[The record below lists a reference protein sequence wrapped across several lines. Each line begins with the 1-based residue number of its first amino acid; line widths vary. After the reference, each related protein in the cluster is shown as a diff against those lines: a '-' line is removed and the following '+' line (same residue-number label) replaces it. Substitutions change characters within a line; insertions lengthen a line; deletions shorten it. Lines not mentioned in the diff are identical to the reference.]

1 MIKTGVTAIFLMFCG
16 VANATVI
23 DSLEITGGSFDMS
36 GAGGMLSPG
45 AFASMSIG
53 GYDGSSPVTAGADEA
68 SYADSSI
75 ATFTFGYFGPAGIY
89 TAEADDVNSG
99 FAPVSGDIAG
109 GNLTLDLSSWTMAW
123 GGYSLNQGSS
133 SDMAAGSV
141 CVTTSCTS
149 AITTTYD
156 EITGSFTASWDAVII
171 GGTFNSQLGSW
182 CIEGVA
188 TASEVPIPAA
198 VWLFGSGL
206 VGLAAVARL
215 RKVA

>member
-16 VANATVI
+16 VVNATVI

-36 GAGGMLSPG
+36 GAGGVLSPG
-45 AFASMSIG
+45 AFANMTIG
-53 GYDGSSPVTAGADEA
+53 GYDGSSPGAAAADET

-75 ATFTFGYFGPAGIY
+75 ATFTFGYFGPVAIY
-89 TAEADDVNSG
+89 TAEADGVNSG

-109 GNLTLDLSSWTMAW
+109 GNLTLDLSSWTIFW
-123 GGYSLNQGSS
+123 GGYSLNQGGS

-141 CVTTSCTS
+141 CVNGNCSS
-149 AITTTYD
+149 AITTSYD
-156 EITGSFTASWDAVII
+156 EMTGSFTASWDAVII
-171 GGTFNSQLGSW
+171 GGTFNGQLGSW
-182 CIEGVA
+182 CIEGVV

-206 VGLAAVARL
+206 VGLSGIACRRKAV
-215 RKVA
+215 